1 MLLSRPCRTTRL
13 WSTGSEQRGSNK
25 GVGQTLPEFPGLS
38 CPEAMSSQSSAGRQ
52 GWGICMGGGICVG
65 WGWRFQRKKGVGV
78 GCRRPLWE
86 EQRLFGGGEAIA
98 GREGS
103 PLELGEE
110 AL

>member
-1 MLLSRPCRTTRL
+1 
-13 WSTGSEQRGSNK
+13 
-25 GVGQTLPEFPGLS
+25 
-38 CPEAMSSQSSAGRQ
+38 
-52 GWGICMGGGICVG
+52 MGGGICVG

-98 GREGS
+98 GGEGS

-110 AL
+110 TH